1 MNLLKQPMI
10 VIVMLAVIAIAA
22 AFIGESSKV
31 AWVSNWLAPILM
43 LLFFIAL
50 HTLTTTAP
58 KGITTRKG
66 KVVWWV
72 RTAVL
77 AGLMWLFISIDLVGD
92 APVSMRLMG
101 LSWTMSPYGAGR
113 LLELGGLV
121 LAGIAWGLWAW
132 DHRRALEAAF
142 LAESK
147 GGQPPSVPPA
157 APTT

>member
-10 VIVMLAVIAIAA
+10 VIIMLAVTAIVAV
-22 AFIGESSKV
+22 IVGESYKV
-31 AWVSNWLAPILM
+31 AWVNDWLAPILS

-50 HTLTTTAP
+50 CTLTTRAP
-58 KGITTRKG
+58 KTITTQKG
-66 KVVWWV
+66 KMVWWA

-113 LLELGGLV
+113 LLQLGGLI
-121 LAGIAWGLWAW
+121 LAALACGLWAW
-132 DHRRALEAAF
+132 DHRRALDAAF
-142 LAESK
+142 RADSK

-157 APTT
+157 ASTI

>member
-1 MNLLKQPMI
+1 MNLLKQPMV
-10 VIVMLAVIAIAA
+10 VIVMLGVIAIVAA
-22 AFIGESSKV
+22 TLGESSKV

-58 KGITTRKG
+58 QGITTRKG

-92 APVSMRLMG
+92 APVPMRLMG
-101 LSWTMSPYGAGR
+101 LTWTMSPYGAGK
-113 LLELGGLV
+113 LLQLVGLV
-121 LAGIAWGLWAW
+121 LPAIACGFWAW

-142 LAESK
+142 PADGK
-147 GGQPPSVPPA
+147 AGQPPSVPPA
-157 APTT
+157 ASTT